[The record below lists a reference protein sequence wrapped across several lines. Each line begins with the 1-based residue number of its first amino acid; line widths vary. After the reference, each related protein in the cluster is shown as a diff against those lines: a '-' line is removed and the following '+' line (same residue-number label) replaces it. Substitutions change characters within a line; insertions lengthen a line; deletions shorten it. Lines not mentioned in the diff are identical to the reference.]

1 MTPPPGRKPKDQG
14 VMEMVKHTRWIMAGL
29 GAAAIV
35 VAVERSGAQAGGPQA
50 STWTLAQVDGRDL
63 PAMVETEDACRDE
76 VVSGTLTLAEST
88 WTLETVD
95 RETCEGR
102 EPSEERDTESGT
114 YTRSGQTLAFTDDDG
129 DGPDATDD
137 DAAEAAD
144 EVDDVD
150 VDELATGTEQGG
162 TLTIQLHEGHTLVF
176 RR

>member
-1 MTPPPGRKPKDQG
+1 
-14 VMEMVKHTRWIMAGL
+14 MVKHTRWIMAGL

-35 VAVERSGAQAGGPQA
+35 VAVERSGAQNGAVQA

-63 PAMVETEDACRDE
+63 PALVETEDTCRDE

-88 WTLETVD
+88 WTLETVE

-102 EPSEERDTESGT
+102 EPREERDTDRGT
-114 YTRSGQTLAFTDDDG
+114 YTRSGQTLAFADDDG
-129 DGPDATDD
+129 DGPDA
-137 DAAEAAD
+137 AD
-144 EVDDVD
+144 EADEADEADDDVD

-162 TLTIQLHEGHTLVF
+162 TLTVRLREGHTLVF